1 MHTLKAMLLIL
12 FTSIAISVQAG
23 WQDLLNEL
31 PDSAKDVLLSND
43 AADAAGVTAISSEE
57 MIAGLK
63 EALNT
68 ASALAVN
75 SLGEQGGFLDNPT
88 VRIPMPEELSWIEKG
103 LRQAGQQDM
112 ADEFVITMN
121 RAAEQAVPL
130 ALDQFQSAIAN
141 LTVKDAE
148 GILYGSEDAAT
159 KYFRKHS
166 ESTLRDEFLPIVQQ
180 TTSSAGVTSTYQDI
194 MQKVGSFSSFLQPE
208 LVDLDQ
214 YVTDKALDGLFAVVA
229 QEEKR
234 IRDDPVARSS
244 ELLKKVFDF

>member
-112 ADEFVITMN
+112 ADEFVITIN

-194 MQKVGSFSSFLQPE
+194 MRKVGSFSSFLQPE

>member
-208 LVDLDQ
+208 SVDLDQ
-214 YVTDKALDGLFAVVA
+214 YVTDEALDGLFAVVA

>member
-1 MHTLKAMLLIL
+1 MLLIL

-130 ALDQFQSAIAN
+130 ALDQFQAAIAN

-208 LVDLDQ
+208 SVDLDQ
-214 YVTDKALDGLFAVVA
+214 YVTDEALDGLFAVVA

>member
-1 MHTLKAMLLIL
+1 MLLIL

-112 ADEFVITMN
+112 ADEFVITIN

-194 MQKVGSFSSFLQPE
+194 MRKVGSFSSFLQPE

>member
-1 MHTLKAMLLIL
+1 
-12 FTSIAISVQAG
+12 
-23 WQDLLNEL
+23 
-31 PDSAKDVLLSND
+31 
-43 AADAAGVTAISSEE
+43 
-57 MIAGLK
+57 
-63 EALNT
+63 
-68 ASALAVN
+68 
-75 SLGEQGGFLDNPT
+75 
-88 VRIPMPEELSWIEKG
+88 MPEELSWIEKG

-208 LVDLDQ
+208 SVDLDQ
-214 YVTDKALDGLFAVVA
+214 YVTDEALDGLFAVVA

>member
-1 MHTLKAMLLIL
+1 MLLIL

-208 LVDLDQ
+208 SVDLDQ
-214 YVTDKALDGLFAVVA
+214 YVTDEALDGLFAVVA

>member
-1 MHTLKAMLLIL
+1 MLLIL

-214 YVTDKALDGLFAVVA
+214 YVTDEALDGLFAVVA

>member
-31 PDSAKDVLLSND
+31 PDSAKDVLLSTD

-194 MQKVGSFSSFLQPE
+194 MRKVGSFSSFLQPE

-214 YVTDKALDGLFAVVA
+214 YVTDEALDGLFAVVA